1 MTLAGHRGEKK
12 KTEANNSTM
21 TNRTTLIL
29 TAILATIAFPAPGW
43 SAVAIEQ
50 RGYFYAMDVTQGVA
64 ANTFVIGDF
73 GSAPQLAP
81 PAKSAVLAGL
91 ATETAQ
97 PSSSPVVAPSA
108 GLVPPIL
115 FPFAS
120 AVVPVEAEA
129 SVIPSLEKKVS
140 PATPLKVTGYTC
152 DLGSQKTNDALAL
165 RRARAVAD
173 MLAPYGYKVPEVT
186 GKGKRDYVSTDPA
199 TRYLNRRV
207 EINIATTANQE

>member
-1 MTLAGHRGEKK
+1 MILAGHRGEKK

-29 TAILATIAFPAPGW
+29 TAILAAIAFPAPGW

-91 ATETAQ
+91 AAETAQ

-115 FPFAS
+115 FPFTS

-152 DLGSQKTNDALAL
+152 DLGSQKANDALAL

-173 MLAPYGYKVPEVT
+173 MLAPYGYKIPEIA
-186 GKGKRDYVSTDPA
+186 GKGKQDYVSADPA

-207 EINIATTANQE
+207 EINIAPSANQE